1 MKYLLKLNEEQA
13 KICAM
18 ACEFYARIKMGQFNE
33 ISYRMMLGQEGDDW
47 FYRRD
52 IAECCLAAAKK
63 AIYPELGGAGH
74 SYGIGKFE
82 DADMSFDI
90 YQVLREKFPYDGREP
105 FSYGDLPEC
114 EVVEE

>member
-13 KICAM
+13 KICAR
-18 ACEFYARIKMGQFNE
+18 ACEFYARIRMGQFDE
-33 ISYRMMLGQEGDDW
+33 ILFHCLDVGGDEFFD
-47 FYRRD
+47 RRD
-52 IAECCLAAAKK
+52 IAEDCLIAARK
-63 AIYPELGGAGH
+63 AIYPELGGRGQ